1 MNYVAKHY
9 VTVAGTLYSPGEV
22 INQPMKAETVQRFL
36 AAKAIEPL
44 GDRYAVVAHHTA
56 SESADD
62 AEDGI
67 DDAETDETGMDDG
80 GIEDADSVA
89 APAPKKKGKVKK

>member
-9 VTVAGTLYSPGEV
+9 VTVAGQLYSPGEV
-22 INQPMKAETVQRFL
+22 IDQPMKAETVQRFL

-44 GDRYAVVAHHTA
+44 GDRYT
-56 SESADD
+56 
-62 AEDGI
+62 
-67 DDAETDETGMDDG
+67 ETSLADETEDEQKDCIEDAVIDESGMDDG